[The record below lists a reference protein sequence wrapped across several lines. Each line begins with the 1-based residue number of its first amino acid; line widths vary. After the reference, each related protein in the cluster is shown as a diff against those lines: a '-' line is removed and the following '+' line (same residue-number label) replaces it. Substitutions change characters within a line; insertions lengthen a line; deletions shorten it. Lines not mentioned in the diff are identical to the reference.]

1 MKSKHLSLFF
11 ALSPFF
17 VEQKVNKTVLIKS
30 IRKDGTL
37 SFCVINKIS
46 LNNYF
51 ISDSCQNKSVSFE
64 NDTKHFLDI
73 KNIYNS

>member
-1 MKSKHLSLFF
+1 MKSKPLSLFF

-30 IRKDGTL
+30 IRKDDTL

-51 ISDSCQNKSVSFE
+51 ISDSAK
-64 NDTKHFLDI
+64 TKACPLETTL
-73 KNIYNS
+73 NIF